1 MNVILFSPDPRIK
14 WRPNFEAC
22 AEFLEDDALKKA
34 LQDALKSGDYREVM
48 SFRRSLVGFGS
59 VFY

>member
-48 SFRRSLVGFGS
+48 SFRRSLVDFSS
-59 VFY
+59 VSY